1 MRVKMFGRRVFP
13 FFFIFIFL
21 LLLERGGKSREES
34 QSVRGGVGDVEVGSG
49 DYRLSGVFHL

>member
-1 MRVKMFGRRVFP
+1 MRMKMFGRS
-13 FFFIFIFL
+13 FFFL
-21 LLLERGGKSREES
+21 LLFLERGGKSREES